1 MPFLM
6 QLPWPPPVTGMMT
19 LNNGLRNGVIP
30 PGDKLRAALVA
41 LANRVGVQRQK
52 ILFQKSIRYTE
63 AYDTATAADTWR
75 FQFHTSPN
83 CATVRVVMVVGHGN
97 FDAAVVVRDPKV
109 VWTTTIVGGAST
121 AQDAI
126 YHSESDGTTS
136 VVVPD
141 GMRVITQDWLVTA
154 DTKYRAQMNQTD
166 QLRVLSASVHEIPR
180 TVVISNETN
189 IIDPSPY
196 AERSQIYDSDAAEF
210 QSLVTKFWKTMGT
223 HQFAFCV
230 DSTTGQTVTGTTW
243 ENLIDGATGGIGVA
257 TKGFQTWP
265 NYHGSLDGVT
275 ATTEDIPVTIY
286 AYMQTDNA
294 ANQAEVRFVDKD
306 GVIGTLTSTST
317 TGEWVTSDVVW
328 TATTAA
334 TSVKVDVEHRNVG
347 VTDTTT
353 VMAAGMYEYL
363 A

>member
-1 MPFLM
+1 MH
-6 QLPWPPPVTGMMT
+6 LPWPPPTTGAYT
-19 LNNGLRNGVIP
+19 LNNGFRNGVAPSAEKI
-30 PGDKLRAALVA
+30 RAVFSKF
-41 LANRVGVQRQK
+41 ANRIGVQRQK
-52 ILFQKSIRYTE
+52 VLFQKSIRYTE

-83 CATVRVVMVVGHGN
+83 VAIVRVVMVVAQGN
-97 FDAAVVVRDPKV
+97 FDTSVVTRDPKV
-109 VWTTTIVGGAST
+109 IWTTTIVGGAST
-121 AQDAI
+121 AQAAL
-126 YHSESDGTTS
+126 YHAEANNMSA
-136 VVVPD
+136 VVPD
-141 GMRVITQDWLVTA
+141 NMKVITQDWLVNA
-154 DTKYRAQMNQTD
+154 DTKYRAQMEQTD
-166 QLRVLSASVHEIPR
+166 QLRVLSVSAHEIPR

-189 IIDPSPY
+189 VIDPAPY
-196 AERSQIYDSDAAEF
+196 YDLAPIYDADVAEI
-210 QSLVTKFWKTMGT
+210 QSLTTKWWKTMGT
-223 HQFAFCV
+223 HHFAFCV
-230 DSTTGQTVTGTTW
+230 DSTTGQTATGTTW
-243 ENLIDGATGGIGVA
+243 ANLIDGATGGIGVA